1 MKLSKMNM
9 NNNSKFNYNN
19 LIGKSYNETPE
30 DLNMKMT
37 MIRESSIGRYT
48 LFELLNLPKLKS
60 LTFDVYHDRI
70 VPKKFSPKEFN
81 FLSRKGYTHLYD
93 KSDMNIFMNSIRNSN
108 IGPITLHQLFRL
120 NKLKGLTINGYKNKI
135 IVHKFT
141 QEEHVLLF
149 QRNFIDSHPTMNDY
163 IDDLLSY
170 QSNEFIDFCPLQ
182 LKGNFIT
189 FLFNGIVTKMS
200 INKEV
205 YIQTLLKPES
215 VASSNKNRLRFIL
228 KLNSMEIKMKKD
240 QLIQFLDLN
249 KHLSISLNF
258 LPILHNH

>member
-1 MKLSKMNM
+1 
-9 NNNSKFNYNN
+9 
-19 LIGKSYNETPE
+19 
-30 DLNMKMT
+30 
-37 MIRESSIGRYT
+37 
-48 LFELLNLPKLKS
+48 
-60 LTFDVYHDRI
+60 
-70 VPKKFSPKEFN
+70 
-81 FLSRKGYTHLYD
+81 
-93 KSDMNIFMNSIRNSN
+93 
-108 IGPITLHQLFRL
+108 
-120 NKLKGLTINGYKNKI
+120 
-135 IVHKFT
+135 
-141 QEEHVLLF
+141 
-149 QRNFIDSHPTMNDY
+149 MNDY

-182 LKGNFIT
+182 LRGNFIT

-215 VASSNKNRLRFIL
+215 VTSSNKNRLRFIL